1 MIDKQTNRRLL
12 PIVALIASAL
22 IFLAAVAFMLRSTG
36 AAPAPTTIA
45 GGNTT
50 PTAIAIAIPTAA
62 ATATAT
68 TGTTPTVTAATV
80 TATASVPSGQ
90 ATATRAATNA
100 AASTNAV
107 VVPTAVGGGLL
118 VTPTAAAPAPPVATS
133 PPTQPPVAQP
143 TATRTPTT
151 APVVQ
156 PPVAPTPTPTPP
168 PPPPTA
174 TRAVAP
180 PVAGP
185 PPSNVG
191 VPVRVRIPSIGV
203 DAAVEQVGV
212 DADGNMATPDDP
224 WNTAWYAPGARPG
237 QKGNAAIAG
246 HVDYAGLG
254 QVVFWDLDKLGPGD
268 EVFVDTAGGATLR
281 FVVRDS
287 VYYRPENAP
296 LQDIFGQ
303 TSAVNL
309 NLITCGGTFNPV
321 TRQYDQRLVVFTTY
335 SGQ

>member
-12 PIVALIASAL
+12 PLVALIASVL
-22 IFLAAVAFMLRSTG
+22 IFLAALAFMLRSTG
-36 AAPAPTTIA
+36 SSPAPTTIA

-50 PTAIAIAIPTAA
+50 PTAIAIAIPTVAATATTEIRVTPTVA

-68 TGTTPTVTAATV
+68 VGTPV
-80 TATASVPSGQ
+80 GQ
-90 ATATRAATNA
+90 ATATRAAATPT
-100 AASTNAV
+100 ASTNPV
-107 VVPTAVGGGLL
+107 LVPTVAAGGLL
-118 VTPTAAAPAPPVATS
+118 VTPTAAAPPPPVATS
-133 PPTQPPVAQP
+133 PPAQAPVVQP

-151 APVVQ
+151 APVAQ
-156 PPVAPTPTPTPP
+156 PPTAPTPTPPPP

-203 DAAVEQVGV
+203 DAEVEQVGI

-237 QKGNAAIAG
+237 QQGNAAIAG

-303 TSAVNL
+303 TNAVNL

-321 TRQYDQRLVVFTTY
+321 TRSYDQRLVVFTTY
-335 SGQ
+335 AGQ